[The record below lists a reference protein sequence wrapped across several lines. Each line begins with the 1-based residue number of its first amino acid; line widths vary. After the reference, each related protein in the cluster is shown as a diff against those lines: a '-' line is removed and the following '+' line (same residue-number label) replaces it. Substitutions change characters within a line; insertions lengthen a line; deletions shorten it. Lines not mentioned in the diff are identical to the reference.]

1 MTLTAPPR
9 LVEGNPGMSPQE
21 KRQRVQQRWESLK
34 ANRRPFESRWR
45 ELEEQFPSGS
55 LIEDESDPS
64 SKSMDR
70 NETVYDSSAQLAV
83 VRCVAGIMSNA
94 TSPAR
99 QWHKNTLDDQEAL
112 EDIEVQRYLDE
123 VTAIQRRAL
132 QKSNTYRVLPHIY
145 REMVVFGTGAAIVL
159 PDFNNVVHLHP
170 LVTGTY
176 WLGQDTKGRVNAC
189 YRQMWMTAA
198 QMEERWPDNLPRD
211 VQAQLKNNQRDSWHR
226 VLHAI
231 EPRTKRNVRSPLAT
245 DMPWSSTYVCQSSTD
260 KEAGILEEGGFK
272 RFPVLAPRWIREGD
286 DTYGQSPCSNALP
299 FVRQLQLQTL
309 AEGKVIA
316 REAEPPM
323 QVPTALKNA
332 EVNSEPNGL
341 TYYDQT
347 IPSGGVRRLIEQ
359 PSDVTWL
366 RQSMLDVRAQVQQA
380 LFLDLFQMLA
390 MAGVDTKMTAT
401 EVAQRVE
408 EKMLML
414 GPVMQNLHDELL
426 VPLLDLIYYHLLD
439 GGALPPP
446 PLALQGRDF
455 QPEFL
460 SVLYQAQKA
469 VSVNAYERWLMIVGG
484 TAQASGDV
492 GVWDGVD
499 LDYIVRDAGLNL
511 GVPAKAIRST
521 DEVQEMRDARAKA
534 QAAQAQQ
541 AMLNQMSGTAKNFA
555 QAAAASPLAAGSS
568 MDQLTGYTGA

>member
-1 MTLTAPPR
+1 
-9 LVEGNPGMSPQE
+9 
-21 KRQRVQQRWESLK
+21 
-34 ANRRPFESRWR
+34 
-45 ELEEQFPSGS
+45 
-55 LIEDESDPS
+55 
-64 SKSMDR
+64 
-70 NETVYDSSAQLAV
+70 
-83 VRCVAGIMSNA
+83 
-94 TSPAR
+94 
-99 QWHKNTLDDQEAL
+99 
-112 EDIEVQRYLDE
+112 
-123 VTAIQRRAL
+123 
-132 QKSNTYRVLPHIY
+132 
-145 REMVVFGTGAAIVL
+145 
-159 PDFNNVVHLHP
+159 
-170 LVTGTY
+170 
-176 WLGQDTKGRVNAC
+176 
-189 YRQMWMTAA
+189 
-198 QMEERWPDNLPRD
+198 
-211 VQAQLKNNQRDSWHR
+211 
-226 VLHAI
+226 
-231 EPRTKRNVRSPLAT
+231 
-245 DMPWSSTYVCQSSTD
+245 
-260 KEAGILEEGGFK
+260 
-272 RFPVLAPRWIREGD
+272 
-286 DTYGQSPCSNALP
+286 
-299 FVRQLQLQTL
+299 
-309 AEGKVIA
+309 
-316 REAEPPM
+316 
-323 QVPTALKNA
+323 
-332 EVNSEPNGL
+332 
-341 TYYDQT
+341 
-347 IPSGGVRRLIEQ
+347 
-359 PSDVTWL
+359 
-366 RQSMLDVRAQVQQA
+366 
-380 LFLDLFQMLA
+380 
-390 MAGVDTKMTAT
+390 MTAT

-469 VSVNAYERWLMIVGG
+469 VSVNAYERWLLIVGG